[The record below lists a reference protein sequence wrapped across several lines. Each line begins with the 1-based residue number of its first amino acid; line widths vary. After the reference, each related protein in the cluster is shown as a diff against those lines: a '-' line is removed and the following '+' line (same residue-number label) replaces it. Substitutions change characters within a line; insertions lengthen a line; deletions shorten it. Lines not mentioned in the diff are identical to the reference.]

1 YNEFYKTDFHDF
13 TDPARTIS
21 IHAEGTLS
29 YDALLFVPG
38 RAPYDLYSKDYQK
51 GLALYSSGVQIME
64 KCEDLLPDYFNFV
77 RGVVDSQD
85 LSLNISRETLQHN
98 SQLVAIA
105 RKIEK
110 KVKSDLTAMRNND
123 REAYETFFEN
133 FGRALKYGIYSSY
146 GMNKDLLGDLLLF
159 HSAKQNKMITLD
171 EYIESMVADQEA
183 IFYAAGESVSYLAK
197 TPIVKSVLDKGYD
210 ILLCTDDVDE
220 FCLTAMQ
227 TYDEKELKNVAG
239 GDLGL
244 ESDDEKTAAETAEKE
259 NEGLLVAMKETLGDQ
274 ISKVS
279 VSTRLADAPVC
290 ITAQG
295 PVSLEMEKTLAG
307 APDGNEVKAERV
319 LEVNAEHPIFK
330 TLQKAQEAGDADKIK
345 LYTDVLYNQALLI
358 EGMPLKDPIA
368 YAQAVCNL
376 MQ

>member
-1 YNEFYKTDFHDF
+1 
-13 TDPARTIS
+13 
-21 IHAEGTLS
+21 
-29 YDALLFVPG
+29 
-38 RAPYDLYSKDYQK
+38 
-51 GLALYSSGVQIME
+51 
-64 KCEDLLPDYFNFV
+64 
-77 RGVVDSQD
+77 
-85 LSLNISRETLQHN
+85 
-98 SQLVAIA
+98 
-105 RKIEK
+105 
-110 KVKSDLTAMRNND
+110 SDLTAMRNND

-171 EYIESMVADQEA
+171 EYIESMAADQEA

>member
-1 YNEFYKTDFHDF
+1 
-13 TDPARTIS
+13 
-21 IHAEGTLS
+21 
-29 YDALLFVPG
+29 
-38 RAPYDLYSKDYQK
+38 DLYSKDYQK